1 MTDGQRYS
9 VTQNLMLPLCL
20 IDQMLMRC
28 RCCERVV
35 AVCVFGLKLG
45 TTGQLLGPDL
55 MDLTRSTLSNGQEKW
70 GSNGLGKIVFWLG
83 F

>member
-28 RCCERVV
+28 RCCESVVRVCFWPKV
-35 AVCVFGLKLG
+35 GDHWAIAG
-45 TTGQLLGPDL
+45 TRSNGPD
-55 MDLTRSTLSNGQEKW
+55 
-70 GSNGLGKIVFWLG
+70 KIF
-83 F
+83 FI